1 MAKKTNYKAMAKNAT
16 SAVNLLDKF
25 ASEPKPENLV
35 SLPPMIPVSDLEGK
49 TVGGRIVSVQTKK
62 SRKKGESDYQI
73 LTLKH
78 KTGEVFALVMAAAIR
93 YALARHLEVDEESFA
108 GEGCV
113 GLQLDI
119 TGKGKGRTKDGKRAV
134 NLFDIYISK

>member
-1 MAKKTNYKAMAKNAT
+1 MAKTNYKKLAKNAT
-16 SAVNLLDKF
+16 TAVNLLDKF
-25 ASEPKPENLV
+25 ASEPKEENRV
-35 SLPPMIPVSDLEGK
+35 SLPPMIPVADLEGR
-49 TVGGRIVSVQTKK
+49 TVGGKIVSIQMKK

-78 KTGEVFALVMAAAIR
+78 KSGEVFCIVMAAAIK

-108 GEGCV
+108 GEGAE
-113 GLQLDI
+113 GLNLDI